1 MKEVLT
7 LWVSQISR
15 KLDHVVLSLL
25 FGPSRQGLRNHEP
38 LYPLG
43 WQDNKRNHSHRIATD
58 EGQRSRTQN
67 SRSVRPARTVNDQ
80 GIGTA
85 LSEKATTYGVRRMS
99 NVKEAITKNMME
111 NAMKS
116 WVASRLS
123 WTYKPD

>member
-1 MKEVLT
+1 MKEALP

-15 KLDHVVLSLL
+15 KLDQVVLSLR
-25 FGPSRQGLRNHEP
+25 GQGLRNHEP

-67 SRSVRPARTVNDQ
+67 SRCVRPARTVNDQ